1 MQSHA
6 HANHVAIPRR
16 VPLPG
21 VPADLSMS
29 LAITEG
35 GSMKVKL
42 ELLFLRSC
50 VAIASAIGWAF
61 YLWMMYGAKAVPH
74 D

>member
-1 MQSHA
+1 
-6 HANHVAIPRR
+6 
-16 VPLPG
+16 
-21 VPADLSMS
+21 
-29 LAITEG
+29 
-35 GSMKVKL
+35 MKAKL

-61 YLWMMYGAKAVPH
+61 YLWMMYGTKVVPH